1 MECKLLRKTKFRGYR
16 KRMVSLWLNKEMFWV
31 RRLVDQ
37 ANNIRRNLWMTE
49 LKIEELERNF
59 AENCSWKKNKV
70 LMIQG

>member
-1 MECKLLRKTKFRGYR
+1 
-16 KRMVSLWLNKEMFWV
+16 MVSLWLNKEMFWV